1 MCDTFWCDPLE
12 CPFPQAS
19 GTSLAQH
26 LWLFFGGAQ
35 DGIAQQK
42 HLLNLQGIHAP
53 CWDGDSGAIVL
64 TCPICPSSVD
74 SHATVLRGPRWA
86 GVGAACPAMP
96 SMAQQ
101 LEGGGWF
108 WFFDYKGHQGAP
120 RGTKGHLKSQ
130 TLQVMRFWWP
140 QKSSKLKLDMQKK
153 SKSSRNKELTTCWWK
168 SKKKNIKT
176 LQNCRCQAKQS
187 TAYFFI
193 RQVPTLS
200 TRVSKAPFCKAFLGV
215 PQGQHDCDTGC
226 SRLGTPKLIFR
237 NQNVRVIRV
246 IIYISINYIYLSIIS
261 DVYIKIFLNFG
272 AKNLQ
277 LTPLDLATG
286 RLGKL
291 LLLQGNH
298 QTSAVPR
305 RCAPLR
311 SGADGHRSGPGARPM
326 CRTNFKRISL
336 AACRNWC
343 RTDVETVETMPE
355 LLGIDVN
362 WLKKPG
368 NASSNWSISKS
379 QWHLRTNGI

>member
-1 MCDTFWCDPLE
+1 MPSQTIH
-12 CPFPQAS
+12 S
-19 GTSLAQH
+19 
-26 LWLFFGGAQ
+26 LFFHPSSADFEHTGFKGT
-35 DGIAQQK
+35 
-42 HLLNLQGIHAP
+42 LLQGFP
-53 CWDGDSGAIVL
+53 
-64 TCPICPSSVD
+64 
-74 SHATVLRGPRWA
+74 
-86 GVGAACPAMP
+86 
-96 SMAQQ
+96 
-101 LEGGGWF
+101 
-108 WFFDYKGHQGAP
+108 
-120 RGTKGHLKSQ
+120 
-130 TLQVMRFWWP
+130 
-140 QKSSKLKLDMQKK
+140 
-153 SKSSRNKELTTCWWK
+153 
-168 SKKKNIKT
+168 
-176 LQNCRCQAKQS
+176 
-187 TAYFFI
+187 
-193 RQVPTLS
+193 
-200 TRVSKAPFCKAFLGV
+200 GV

-305 RCAPLR
+305 RCAPLW

>member
-1 MCDTFWCDPLE
+1 
-12 CPFPQAS
+12 
-19 GTSLAQH
+19 
-26 LWLFFGGAQ
+26 
-35 DGIAQQK
+35 
-42 HLLNLQGIHAP
+42 
-53 CWDGDSGAIVL
+53 
-64 TCPICPSSVD
+64 
-74 SHATVLRGPRWA
+74 
-86 GVGAACPAMP
+86 
-96 SMAQQ
+96 MAQQ

-108 WFFDYKGHQGAP
+108 WFFDYGAKGHQGAP
-120 RGTKGHLKSQ
+120 EVPNSPSHAILVTSEK
-130 TLQVMRFWWP
+130 LQAEARHAKKIKKQ
-140 QKSSKLKLDMQKK
+140 QKQRTYNLLMKI
-153 SKSSRNKELTTCWWK
+153 
-168 SKKKNIKT
+168 KKKNIKT

-336 AACRNWC
+336 AACRN
-343 RTDVETVETMPE
+343 
-355 LLGIDVN
+355 
-362 WLKKPG
+362 
-368 NASSNWSISKS
+368 
-379 QWHLRTNGI
+379 